1 MGPDPLWNQSVTGIH
16 FGIEKEEEMDYELSD
31 EMKMLR
37 EMAYK
42 FAVTE
47 FTPITHECDRE
58 EKYTPEIRKKAAENG
73 LVGAWVP
80 ETYGGAGVGILGNA
94 IVTEELSRV
103 DMGIG
108 LNVVAA
114 TFGLEAV
121 YYFGTEE
128 QKQTYLP
135 PVCRGEKVSAGA
147 FTEPDAGTDVAG
159 YRTRAV
165 KDGDDYII
173 TGTKMFITNGT
184 VCDFYV
190 AQCITNP
197 DADKRHN
204 RFSQIIIPAESKG
217 ISRNKILGKMGIRAS
232 DTAEVSFEEVR
243 VPQKNLVGKEG
254 QGFHQLMHFFDVTRV
269 LVAGQCVGISQAC
282 LDKTIQYVKERKA
295 FGAPIGSYQLSMAKL
310 TEMAIRIELLR
321 NLVYKTAW
329 LIDRGR
335 PDYTLSAIIK
345 YAGGQTAVFCANAAV
360 ELHGGYGYIDE
371 YAVQKFYRDAK
382 VLEIY
387 EGTKEAEILTI
398 GRVLLSR

>member
-1 MGPDPLWNQSVTGIH
+1 
-16 FGIEKEEEMDYELSD
+16 MDFELSE
-31 EMKMLR
+31 EMKMLGD
-37 EMAYK
+37 MAYK

-47 FTPITHECDRE
+47 FTPHSHECDRE

-80 ETYGGAGVGILGNA
+80 EQYGGAGVGSLGNA
-94 IVTEELSRV
+94 IVTEALSRV

-108 LNVVAA
+108 LNVIAA

-121 YYFGTEE
+121 CNFGTEE
-128 QKQTYLP
+128 QKERYVR
-135 PVCRGEKVSAGA
+135 PVCRGERVSAGA

-165 KDGDDYII
+165 KDGNDYVI

-184 VCDFYV
+184 VCDFFV

-197 DADKRHN
+197 DAEKKHN
-204 RFSQIIIPAESKG
+204 RFSQIIVPADAKG
-217 ISRNKILGKMGIRAS
+217 VTKNKIHGKMGIRSS
-232 DTAEVSFEEVR
+232 DTADVSFEEVR
-243 VPQKNLVGKEG
+243 VPLANLVGREG
-254 QGFHQLMHFFDVTRV
+254 AGFNQLMHFFDITRV
-269 LVAGQCVGISQAC
+269 MVAGQCVGISQGC
-282 LDKTIQYVKERKA
+282 LDKTLKYVKERKS
-295 FGAPIGSYQLSMAKL
+295 FGAPIGTYQLSMAKL
-310 TEMAIRIELLR
+310 TEMVIRIEMLR

-329 LIDRGR
+329 LIDVGK
-335 PDYTLSAIIK
+335 PDYTLSAVVK
-345 YAGGQTAVFCANAAV
+345 YFGGQTAVFCANAAV

-387 EGTKEAEILTI
+387 EGTKEAEIMTI
-398 GRVLLSR
+398 GRSLLSKS